1 MKRLSDNLT
10 QEEIQDRYG
19 HGLSEDKIVSLYPY
33 EKGEL
38 NIEEYSGQDYMTTYD
53 PLTAYAL
60 RQKYPVIAW
69 GKIKKNHRAFVFR
82 KRKPIMLDF

>member
-1 MKRLSDNLT
+1 MSDNLT
-10 QEEIQDRYG
+10 QEDIQDRYG

-53 PLTAYAL
+53 PLTA
-60 RQKYPVIAW
+60 
-69 GKIKKNHRAFVFR
+69 
-82 KRKPIMLDF
+82 